1 MNNDIFPS
9 DVREA
14 ANKIESEWI
23 SPKEFDG
30 KGAVLQVK
38 NALERMKS
46 PNPKYGAKADNYLV
60 KHGILDVGETFR
72 YTFATSSGNERK
84 IDTNS
89 SPFWIA
95 FKQASEKEGEEL
107 GLGDWCLITR
117 TGETT
122 ETRYEVVKVDS
133 PSDETRED
141 KAISDAYVSTQDIN
155 PDDVPF

>member
-1 MNNDIFPS
+1 MNDIFPS

-23 SPKEFDG
+23 SPKEFGG
-30 KGAVLQVK
+30 KGLVLQVK
-38 NALERMKS
+38 KPLEKMVS

-60 KHGILDVGETFR
+60 KHGILELGETFR
-72 YTFATSSGNERK
+72 YIFGTSAGNERK

-107 GLGDWCLITR
+107 GIGDWCLITR

-122 ETRYEVVKVDS
+122 ETRYEVEKVEKPES
-133 PSDETRED
+133 APEVG
-141 KAISDAYVSTQDIN
+141 ATQ
-155 PDDVPF
+155 PDYPENAGEVTF